1 MPVILA
7 AAGCFSKQGLP
18 GDTIP
23 VYAAVDH
30 AVALAESNNL
40 DSACLLLDI
49 ALPTLD
55 QMEHVDSIRLANGL
69 NIEVRCLLK
78 AGDIEAAGQ
87 TAHRVLTLRRALFPG
102 ANRPVMQALTSLGV
116 ALDHAGKL
124 DSALMAKEE
133 AYRIGLEVLGEEDSE
148 MMPLYNNLAGTYNNM
163 EQFAKAEEIAQKALE
178 ICRRKYSGNKLFL
191 GHLSNT
197 LAVAREGLGKF
208 AGALDLKKQA
218 LAFWEEATGPD
229 GVDAGIG
236 HLNLGAA
243 YYFQAAYRKAV
254 FHLERSLHIF
264 EAALGEG
271 HPYIGAVL
279 NNLSACYEVMQ
290 DYGQALHYSRRSMF
304 LREASLQPNH
314 RDLGQS
320 YHNFGVLLSKTGQP
334 DSALAYL
341 NKALGIYKKAVGKE
355 EAIYQST
362 LTTLGIVLS
371 EMGRHEEALSYL
383 RQARA
388 GLAGL
393 FGEPHHL
400 VSDADLA
407 LGDAYHLKGD
417 YPQATRAYEQA
428 LQARKRLFGNR
439 HPDVAGACNSL
450 AENYARQGKYQE
462 AIEYFGLALE
472 ANRPDTAR
480 DSLSIYLPGEY
491 YRSLAGKGMTLAQT
505 YWQTGKPELKDS
517 AAACLDEAIAII
529 EGERAN
535 LTFSQSKKQLSTL
548 AQPAIA
554 AAIQLKIRSASPTR
568 KDKAAAFLLSER
580 SKAMI
585 LLEAIREA
593 NALSFGGVPDS
604 LVEKE
609 QDLNTQMNELEN
621 AILEES
627 RKGGQ
632 ADRASIADN
641 NRRLFEAQRAYVK
654 LKERL
659 ARDHQEYYRLKF
671 EQRLAGIKE
680 IQDSLLDDSQALLEY
695 FVGDSSIF
703 IFLVKKD
710 DYQVHE
716 VKRDALLEKWVEQL
730 RHNISQQHIVNLETY
745 AEVAPK
751 LYDKLFA
758 PIANQLPERLIIIPD
773 GILGYVPFEAL
784 LTEAP
789 ENVYEPEHFPYLLRR
804 HQISYSYSA
813 TLLREMQQKKHRQ
826 TPTREMLAMAPFAT
840 TDTILTSHLDQSGWQ
855 ADTRGDTLKPLLW
868 SRTELDSLK
877 EIFHTDAFYG
887 QDATE
892 ERFTEL
898 AGAYRFIHLPT
909 HGKADSRVGDY
920 SWLAFAPR
928 PDSLENELLYVR
940 DLYNLSLNAD
950 LVTLSAC
957 ETAAGELQRGE
968 GIISLARAFAY
979 AGAKSIATT
988 LWQVNDRSTQE
999 LMVSFYRYLDAGLPK
1014 DEALRQAKL
1023 DYLEAHSGTAAHPCF
1038 WAAVIGIGDMEA
1050 VK

>member
-1 MPVILA
+1 MTNKLFQTAGILLLIIF
-7 AAGCFSKQGLP
+7 AAGCFSKRGLP
-18 GDTIP
+18 GDTLP
-23 VYAAVDH
+23 VYAAVDR
-30 AVALAESNNL
+30 AVALAENNNL
-40 DSACLLLDI
+40 DAACLLLDTVLL
-49 ALPTLD
+49 ALD
-55 QMEHVDSIRLANGL
+55 QMEDVDSIRLANGL

-78 AGDIEAAGQ
+78 EGDIEAARR
-87 TAHRVLTLRRALFPG
+87 TAHHVLSIRRAIFPMVS
-102 ANRPVMQALTSLGV
+102 RQVMQALTSLGV
-116 ALDHAGKL
+116 ALDHAGEL
-124 DSALMAKEE
+124 DSALMVKEE
-133 AYRIGLEVLGEEDSE
+133 AFRIGLKVVGEEDSE

-163 EQFAKAEEIAQKALE
+163 GQFAKAEEIAQKALE
-178 ICRRKYSGNKLFL
+178 ICRRKYPGNKLFL

-208 AGALDLKKQA
+208 AGALELKKQA
-218 LAFWEEATGPD
+218 LAYWEEATGPE

-264 EAALGEG
+264 EAALGKG
-271 HPYIGAVL
+271 HPYVGAVL

-290 DYGQALHYSRRSMF
+290 DYGQALHYSRRAMF
-304 LREASLQPNH
+304 LREASLPPH
-314 RDLGQS
+314 HADLGQS
-320 YHNFGVLLSKTGQP
+320 YHNFGVLLSKTEQP
-334 DSALAYL
+334 DSALVYL
-341 NKALGIYKKAVGKE
+341 GKALDVYEKAVGKE

-371 EMGRHEEALSYL
+371 ETGRHEEALSYL

-450 AENYARQGKYQE
+450 AENYARQGKYEE

-472 ANRPDTAR
+472 ANRPDTAQ

-491 YRSLAGKGMTLAQT
+491 YRSLAGKGIALAQT
-505 YWQTGKPELKDS
+505 YWQTGDPEQKES
-517 AAACLDEAIAII
+517 AASALDEAIAII

-535 LTFSQSKKQLSTL
+535 LTFSQSKKQLSAL
-548 AQPAIA
+548 AQPAIS
-554 AAIQLKIRSASPTR
+554 AAIQLKIRSAAPAG
-568 KDKAAAFLLSER
+568 KDKEAAFLLSER
-580 SKAMI
+580 SKAML

-641 NRRLFEAQRAYVK
+641 NRQLFEAQRAYVK

-659 ARDHQEYYRLKF
+659 ARDHREYYRLKF

-680 IQDSLLDDSQALLEY
+680 VQDSLLDDGQALLEY

-710 DYQVHE
+710 DYQVFE
-716 VKRDALLEKWVEQL
+716 VKRD
-730 RHNISQQHIVNLETY
+730 
-745 AEVAPK
+745 
-751 LYDKLFA
+751 
-758 PIANQLPERLIIIPD
+758 
-773 GILGYVPFEAL
+773 
-784 LTEAP
+784 
-789 ENVYEPEHFPYLLRR
+789 FPL
-804 HQISYSYSA
+804 
-813 TLLREMQQKKHRQ
+813 
-826 TPTREMLAMAPFAT
+826 
-840 TDTILTSHLDQSGWQ
+840 
-855 ADTRGDTLKPLLW
+855 
-868 SRTELDSLK
+868 
-877 EIFHTDAFYG
+877 
-887 QDATE
+887 
-892 ERFTEL
+892 
-898 AGAYRFIHLPT
+898 
-909 HGKADSRVGDY
+909 
-920 SWLAFAPR
+920 
-928 PDSLENELLYVR
+928 
-940 DLYNLSLNAD
+940 
-950 LVTLSAC
+950 
-957 ETAAGELQRGE
+957 
-968 GIISLARAFAY
+968 
-979 AGAKSIATT
+979 
-988 LWQVNDRSTQE
+988 
-999 LMVSFYRYLDAGLPK
+999 
-1014 DEALRQAKL
+1014 
-1023 DYLEAHSGTAAHPCF
+1023 
-1038 WAAVIGIGDMEA
+1038 
-1050 VK
+1050 